1 MPVKRVQFDDDTGK
15 LSKLSRQ
22 IAARAFSEGCHRKPF
37 DLGAGNLRLR
47 RKARGHAE
55 VSVWRIPWVR
65 AARRRVRRPLQIAAA
80 PVLASYIE
88 LAINTST
95 VVSDPPDWMT
105 RVQELHPLIIALWHG
120 QFLLLPGIYPPA
132 IPGRAMIAR
141 HDDAEALARVLRRFG
156 LGLIRGAGAG
166 GRQRD
171 RGGAEAAH
179 GAVASL
185 REHFSIA
192 MTADIPPGP
201 ARKCGL
207 GIVMIGSRSGR
218 PIVPFAVATS
228 RYCAVNSWD
237 RMTINLPFSKLG
249 IVMADPIEV
258 PREAGARE
266 LEAYRQRVE
275 AVLNETTTKA
285 YALAGADMARATPLS
300 HAEQRS

>member
-1 MPVKRVQFDDDTGK
+1 MA
-15 LSKLSRQ
+15 S
-22 IAARAFSEGCHRKPF
+22 
-37 DLGAGNLRLR
+37 
-47 RKARGHAE
+47 
-55 VSVWRIPWVR
+55 
-65 AARRRVRRPLQIAAA
+65 
-80 PVLASYIE
+80 PVLANYIK

-95 VVSDPPDWMT
+95 VVADPPDWLE
-105 RVQELHPLIIALWHG
+105 RARALHPSIIALWHG
-120 QFLLLPGIYPPA
+120 QFLLLPGIYPPE

-141 HDDAEALARVLRRFG
+141 HDDAEALARVLRRFR

-166 GRQRD
+166 TRRRD

-185 REHFSIA
+185 RENFSIA

-237 RMTINLPFSKLG
+237 RMTINLPFSRLG
-249 IVMADPIEV
+249 IVMGDPIYV
-258 PREAGARE
+258 PSEAGVRE
-266 LEAYRQRVE
+266 LEFYRQRVE
-275 AVLNETTTKA
+275 EALNETTAKA
-285 YALAGADMARATPLS
+285 YALAGADMTRATPPTPVES
-300 HAEQRS
+300 TA